1 MNGTVKR
8 TIFGVLF
15 LAVMLGGLLF
25 YETLY
30 LILFAFITGGML
42 YEFYRMTMGESFKD
56 LQRSGIFV
64 GILIFLAANKY
75 FFSGNHLDT
84 SVAFS
89 IIGVLYL
96 MVRSIIR
103 KDHTD
108 FLKTGYLYAG
118 LVYIG
123 LPMALSNAV
132 VSYTGEYSGLLMVA
146 FFCIIWASDVGAY
159 CFGMLFGQKSW
170 SKKMCPSISPKKS
183 WAGFWGGLFMAMVA
197 GAILYWTG
205 LFLEDFRIQLA
216 SALGHDF
223 AQDDTRYNGISG
235 EVAAAVERVFR
246 HGIPRVTYTFGIHL
260 HAVYQQH
267 GFPVGENPHDSF
279 AVCHPL

>member
-8 TIFGVLF
+8 SIFGVLF

-25 YETLY
+25 YETLFV
-30 LILFAFITGGML
+30 ILFAFITGVML
-42 YEFYRMTMGESFKD
+42 YEFYRMTMGESYKD
-56 LQRSGIFV
+56 LQRSGIVV
-64 GILIFLAANKY
+64 GVFIFLAANYY
-75 FFSGNHLDT
+75 FFSGHLET
-84 SVAFS
+84 FVSFS
-89 IIGVLYL
+89 IIGLLYL

-118 LVYIG
+118 LLYIG
-123 LPMALSNAV
+123 LPLALSNAV
-132 VSYTGEYSGLLMVA
+132 VSHTGEYSGLLMVA

-183 WAGFWGGLFMAMVA
+183 WAGFWGGLLMAMLA

-205 LFLEDFRIQLA
+205 LFTFPLWHCLIV
-216 SALGHDF
+216 SALMHGMGVLGDLFESLWKRAAGIKDSGNLIPGHGGLMDRFDSALF
-223 AQDDTRYNGISG
+223 A
-235 EVAAAVERVFR
+235 
-246 HGIPRVTYTFGIHL
+246 IPTGYIYLLLFGL
-260 HAVYQQH
+260 V
-267 GFPVGENPHDSF
+267 
-279 AVCHPL
+279 